1 MFTIIKN
8 WLYRSLSLLLEK
20 IGLRRLR
27 HCPVGTLSTITHKE
41 CGVSTKREKMKI
53 NLNDV
58 TNIDNLT
65 TINANFDKIEQEF
78 QNKVLYRD
86 NPTGEPN
93 TVEKDLDMNGK
104 SLLNVGSIGISGE
117 LFAPIDAIQ
126 SFVDSA
132 EDAAEAALVSENNA
146 ETAETNAESAAADTL
161 AYYTSFAAK
170 YLGAAATNPTVDA
183 LGNPVTAGASY
194 FNTTTNQY
202 RIYSGT
208 VWTTPNID
216 ATGLAATTGAN
227 LVGYNA
233 SNTYSPNTVGN
244 ALKNMEGSIVTTG
257 SWTPNLKFG
266 INNAG
271 ITYQYQNGTY
281 VKIGKLVFISFRI
294 ELTNKGSSTGSA
306 YITGLP
312 FSFGGTGSQP
322 GFTSGEFSSM
332 AVLAAN
338 DQYGVSGMGSLNSL
352 AVLKQDLSGNSSNPL
367 GITNGSFNNNS
378 VIHVSLSYIT
388 S

>member
-27 HCPVGTLSTITHKE
+27 HCPVGTLSTITHDE

-53 NLNDV
+53 NFNDV
-58 TNIDNLT
+58 TNIDSLT

-104 SLLNVGSIGISGE
+104 SLLNVGTINTAGQ
-117 LFAPIDAIQ
+117 LFAPFEVVQALEQ
-126 SFVDSA
+126 SATGAAAAAEIAKDSA
-132 EDAAEAALVSENNA
+132 EED
-146 ETAETNAESAAADTL
+146 AADTL

-170 YLGAAATNPTVDA
+170 YLGASATNPTVDA

-194 FNTTTNQY
+194 FNTATNQY
-202 RIYSGT
+202 RIYNGT
-208 VWTTPNID
+208 VWTAPNVD
-216 ATGLAATTGAN
+216 ASGLAATTGAN

-233 SNTYSPNTVGN
+233 SNTYSPDTVGN
-244 ALKNMEGSIVTTG
+244 ALKSMEGSIVTTG
-257 SWTPNLKFG
+257 SWTPDLKFG
-266 INNAG
+266 GNNVG
-271 ITYQYQNGTY
+271 ITYLYRNGKY
-281 VKIGKLVFISFRI
+281 VKIGKLVFINFRI

-312 FSFGGTGSQP
+312 FNFGGTGYPP

-332 AVLAAN
+332 VVLAAN
-338 DQYGVSGMGSLNSL
+338 DQYGVSGMGSSNSL
-352 AVLKQDLSGNSSNPL
+352 EVLKQDLSGSSSNPL

-388 S
+388 N